1 MSLEDKYIE
10 DIKNSTLKL
19 ITINSNNTTNA
30 EDDNLEPCNDYF
42 DISVCD
48 GIDIHIDYNPSI
60 NFVESKITTID
71 NEGEQSE

>member
-19 ITINSNNTTNA
+19 ITFINSNNTTNA

-42 DISVCD
+42 DIYCM
-48 GIDIHIDYNPSI
+48 
-60 NFVESKITTID
+60 
-71 NEGEQSE
+71 